1 MRITAPF
8 ARSSSGRSSLA
19 QPLRP
24 GQFPVPVPRTVQI
37 SELFEI
43 IEGTRS
49 RSVFEDWAFRGTVAH
64 VTKLLLT
71 GAHTALRSYLCNRKM
86 RFDKNCPE
94 ISAVWNSPPT
104 PMQRAKKIARV
115 TKGWC
120 VGSGKVLGLAKRGL
134 RAIAGQRFVALHR

>member
-64 VTKLLLT
+64 ITKLLLT
-71 GAHTALRSYLCNRKM
+71 GAHTALRSYLCNRKI

-104 PMQRAKKIARV
+104 GQSRRQDSRDWQSQIV
-115 TKGWC
+115 TGML
-120 VGSGKVLGLAKRGL
+120 VRFPNNNFVR
-134 RAIAGQRFVALHR
+134 RRYEAGTS